1 MATRNFVPRA
11 DNEGGIGTALKRWAA
26 GCIVK
31 ITANNVI
38 ISDGAGNYMQLPK
51 LTTAERDALS
61 AVNGM
66 VIYNTTT
73 LSLEAYENGAWGSMG
88 VGENN
93 TASNVGT
100 AGVGIFK
107 QKTGVDLE
115 FKKIN
120 AGSSKITIT
129 DDVGDDEV
137 DIDVV
142 VAEILTASSVTA
154 TAIAAFA
161 VTTAKIAATA
171 VSAAKIAPNAITAT
185 KIAASAVTTAK
196 IAATAVTAAKIAPD
210 AVTTT
215 KITASAVT
223 TAKINTS
230 AVTTAKIA
238 ASAITTTLIN
248 ATAVTAAKI
257 APNAV
262 TTTKIAA
269 SAVTTAKI
277 NTSAVTTAKIAAS
290 AITTTLINATAV
302 TAAKIGTSAVTTT
315 KIAASAV
322 TTAKINTAAVT
333 YAKIQNVSATDKLLG
348 RSSGGAGVVEEI
360 PCTAA
365 GRAILDDADAAA
377 QRATLGAG
385 ESTITAESFSTDVA
399 HATTD
404 ADAGKAFTI
413 ASFPTHAQ
421 IKKIRIRA
429 DFTAGQQSNTGSA
442 LINDGTGVAPAD
454 TSIAYDGDSPTDL
467 FAVDDQ
473 ILIDSERMDVTG
485 VDTGTNT
492 LTVTKGIKGTMAAYH
507 DDNVVITKGNHGIR
521 VVLFK
526 DSSKK
531 YSERIIELSSMMTY
545 KGVTDAAISANDDY
559 FGLTADI
566 QNLGNGDFLVIEDT
580 AEEICKVQNVNH
592 DVASATYDYT
602 IFVQDDLAAHDITKD
617 VKKLIIFDL
626 DVPYSSGAGTL
637 YGTVFVD
644 EKIAATVNVKI
655 EIETDSYT

>member
-11 DNEGGIGTALKRWAA
+11 DNEGGIGTALKRWATA
-26 GCIVK
+26 YIVK

-51 LTTAERDALS
+51 LTTAERDTLS

-120 AGSSKITIT
+120 AGSSKITVT

-154 TAIAAFA
+154 TAIAASA
-161 VTTAKIAATA
+161 ITTAKI
-171 VSAAKIAPNAITAT
+171 
-185 KIAASAVTTAK
+185 
-196 IAATAVTAAKIAPD
+196 D
-210 AVTTT
+210 
-215 KITASAVT
+215 
-223 TAKINTS
+223 
-230 AVTTAKIA
+230 
-238 ASAITTTLIN
+238 

-257 APNAV
+257 APNAI

-277 NTSAVTTAKIAAS
+277 DATAVTAAKIAPSAVTTAKIDATAVTAAKVAPGAVTTTKIAAS
-290 AITTTLINATAV
+290 AITTAKIKAANVTTTSLAASTVTTAKINTGAVTNVKIAATAV
-302 TAAKIGTSAVTTT
+302 TAAKIAPNAITTT

-365 GRAILDDADAAA
+365 GRAILDDVDAAA
-377 QRATLGAG
+377 QRATLSAG
-385 ESTITAESFSTDVA
+385 ESTITAESFSADVA

-404 ADAGKAFTI
+404 ADAGKAFTV

-429 DFTAGQQSNTGSA
+429 DWTAGQQSNTGSA

-454 TSIAYDGDSPTDL
+454 TSIVYDGDSPTDL

-473 ILIDSERMDVTG
+473 IRIDSEWMDVTG
-485 VDTGTNT
+485 VNTGTNT
-492 LTVTKGIKGTMAAYH
+492 LTVTRGIKGTMAAYH
-507 DDNVVITKGNHGIR
+507 GDNATIIKGNHGIR
-521 VVLFK
+521 IVLFK
-526 DSSKK
+526 NSSKLFA
-531 YSERIIELSSMMTY
+531 ERIIELSSMMTY
-545 KGVTDAAISANDDY
+545 KGVTDASISANDDY

-566 QNLGNGDFLVIEDT
+566 QNVGNNDFVVIEDT
-580 AEEICKVQNVNH
+580 ADEVCKVQNVNH
-592 DVASATYDYT
+592 NVVSATYDYT
-602 IFVQDDLAAHDITKD
+602 IFVQDDLAAHDTTKD
-617 VKKLIIFDL
+617 VKKLIVYDL
-626 DVPYSSGAGTL
+626 DTPYSSGAGTL

-644 EKIAATVNVKI
+644 EKITGTVNVKI
-655 EIETDSYT
+655 EIDTDSYT